1 MLLRAAEAGLE
12 INLAHAQEADL
23 AALRDPGILHGA
35 AGESEQAGEE
45 RQGTHWLHTS
55 IAARSRARDHAP
67 EMDAAEFDF
76 TLPPDLIA
84 QAPARPRDAA
94 RLLVVGAEAN
104 TDRHIADLPSLL
116 RPGDV
121 LVAND
126 TRVIPAQLAAR
137 RGDARIGVT
146 LDQPQADGSW
156 HALLRNARRVR
167 AGDELG
173 FDGGSH
179 TATVLS
185 RDDEGGALLR
195 FSVEG
200 ADFAHFLR
208 DAGRL
213 ALPPYIARP
222 AGPTDEDAADY
233 QTVFGRHDGAV
244 AAPTA
249 GLHFTPSLLDALA
262 ARGVQRET
270 ITLHVGA
277 GTFLPMRANTV
288 AAHTLHPERGIV
300 TAETA
305 ERINAARARGSRIVA
320 VGTTSLRLLESAADD
335 DGRIAP
341 FDAQTRLF
349 IKPGHRFRT
358 ASLLLTNFHLPR
370 STLFMLTCAFAG
382 TARMQ
387 AAYAY
392 AIANGY
398 RFYSYGDACL
408 LAGEDRPEALPLD
421 SAGASGPRPQFKN

>member
-1 MLLRAAEAGLE
+1 
-12 INLAHAQEADL
+12 
-23 AALRDPGILHGA
+23 
-35 AGESEQAGEE
+35 
-45 RQGTHWLHTS
+45 
-55 IAARSRARDHAP
+55 
-67 EMDAAEFDF
+67 MDAAEFDF
-76 TLPPDLIA
+76 ALPPDLIA
-84 QAPARPRDAA
+84 QVPARPRDAA

-104 TDRHIADLPSLL
+104 TDRHIPDLPSLL

-126 TRVIPAQLAAR
+126 TRVIQAQLAAR

-156 HALLRNARRVR
+156 HALLRNGRRVR

-173 FDGGSH
+173 FDGASH
-179 TATVLS
+179 TAAVLS
-185 RDDEGGALLR
+185 RDDEGGARLR
-195 FSVEG
+195 FSVAG
-200 ADFAHFLR
+200 ADFAQFLR
-208 DAGRL
+208 DVGRL

-233 QTVFGRHDGAV
+233 QTVFGRNEGAI

-249 GLHFTPSLLDALA
+249 GLHFTPALLDALA

-270 ITLHVGA
+270 VTLHVGA
-277 GTFLPMRANTV
+277 GTFLPMRADTV

-300 TAETA
+300 TAGTA
-305 ERINAARARGSRIVA
+305 ERINAARAGGGRIVA
-320 VGTTSLRLLESAADD
+320 VGTTSLRLLESAAGG
-335 DGRIAP
+335 DGQIGP

-387 AAYAY
+387 GAYQH
-392 AIANGY
+392 AIEGQY

-408 LAGEDRPEALPLD
+408 LTR
-421 SAGASGPRPQFKN
+421 